1 MDDMQSRET
10 ILKKDMMIVGIL
22 GLAVL
27 NGMHFSPWYDA
38 AFLLARPFLVNGFW
52 ITSPIIAFY
61 LTSLMLST
69 LSVMIAGIP
78 AAIFERVTGRT
89 ESDTTSLYIWLGTMV
104 VITIPALLA
113 AAQTTR
119 LPG

>member
-10 ILKKDMMIVGIL
+10 ILKKDMMLVGIL

-27 NGMHFSPWYDA
+27 NGMHFSPWYDV
-38 AFLLARPFLVNGFW
+38 AFLLAKPFLATSFW

-61 LTSLMLST
+61 LTSLALST
-69 LSVMIAGIP
+69 LAVMIAGIP

-89 ESDTTSLYIWLGTMV
+89 ESDAKSLYIWLGAMV

-113 AAQTTR
+113 ASQATR

>member
-10 ILKKDMMIVGIL
+10 ILKKDMMIVGIM
-22 GLAVL
+22 GLALL
-27 NGMHFSPWYDA
+27 NGMHFSPWYDI
-38 AFLLARPFLVNGFW
+38 AFLLAKPFLAVSFW

-61 LTSLMLST
+61 LTSLALST
-69 LSVMIAGIP
+69 LSIMLAGIP

-89 ESDTTSLYIWLGTMV
+89 ESDTISLYIWLGAMV
-104 VITIPALLA
+104 IITIPALLA
-113 AAQTTR
+113 ASQATR